1 MVLAEAGATCPDK
14 EDSSLGLSVGLYGGC
29 CRLNPAY
36 FPFFGAGFAGFFA
49 AGFLV
54 ILATSFGDLLIAHLS
69 RCALGIILINEAL
82 SSGLARDGADA
93 GGTE

>member
-1 MVLAEAGATCPDK
+1 MWRLL
-14 EDSSLGLSVGLYGGC
+14 SSQSS
-29 CRLNPAY
+29 Y

-69 RCALGIILINEAL
+69 RCALGIILIDEAL
-82 SSGLARDGADA
+82 SSGLARDVADA
-93 GGTE
+93 GGME

>member
-54 ILATSFGDLLIAHLS
+54 ILATSFGDSLIAHLPT
-69 RCALGIILINEAL
+69 CALSIILIDEAL
-82 SSGLARDGADA
+82 SSGLPLSGVGV

>member
-1 MVLAEAGATCPDK
+1 
-14 EDSSLGLSVGLYGGC
+14 VGLYGGC

-49 AGFLV
+49 TGFFAAGFAGFLV
-54 ILATSFGDLLIAHLS
+54 ILATSFGDLLIAHLPT
-69 RCALGIILINEAL
+69 CAIGIILRDKAL
-82 SSGLARDGADA
+82 SSGVVTRRAGV